1 MLDVPGGFGDTR
13 ATLAGRASPA
23 FPVST
28 FVREVAMA
36 KAVTIKVKLQSTAD
50 TGYFYV
56 TKKNSRT
63 MTDKL
68 SVKKYDPIAKKHV
81 EFKETK
87 IK

>member
-1 MLDVPGGFGDTR
+1 
-13 ATLAGRASPA
+13 
-23 FPVST
+23 
-28 FVREVAMA
+28 MA
-36 KAVTIKVKLQSTAD
+36 KAVTIKVKLVSTAD

-63 MTDKL
+63 MTDKF
-68 SVKKYDPIAKKHV
+68 SIKKYDPVARKHV